1 MTVTIYTKPG
11 CPYCTAARN
20 DLIIRGVDY
29 VDIDVTTTP
38 GAMDKVAEL
47 TLGSMQVPVLVE
59 EDGSVQV
66 APGGG

>member
-11 CPYCTAARN
+11 CPYCTRART
-20 DLIIRGVDY
+20 DLTIRGIDY
-29 VDIDVTTTP
+29 VEIDVATTP